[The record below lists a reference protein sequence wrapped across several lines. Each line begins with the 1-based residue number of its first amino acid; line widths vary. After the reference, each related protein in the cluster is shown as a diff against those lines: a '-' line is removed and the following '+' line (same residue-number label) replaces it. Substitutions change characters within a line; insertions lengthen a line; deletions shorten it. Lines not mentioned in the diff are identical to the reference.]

1 MTDRLKRDGER
12 ALKAKLGTR
21 LIKMA
26 NEALNKSVRGSASYI
41 VVGSGCADAI
51 KKATEKFSRLLSK
64 LLRCVGDSTA
74 ERSEGEAGIPLKIK
88 YLFIP
93 ATPILSE

>member
-1 MTDRLKRDGER
+1 MH
-12 ALKAKLGTR
+12 
-21 LIKMA
+21 
-26 NEALNKSVRGSASYI
+26 
-41 VVGSGCADAI
+41 
-51 KKATEKFSRLLSK
+51 KKATEKLSRLLSK

-93 ATPILSE
+93 ATPNYVSSAHAPDGK